1 MPKRQPPFVRVEFR
15 CRKQQHL
22 HNAGSPLPSSSCPH
36 GFCSNMQHLGFDP
49 PRPLWLALP
58 IAGPNMVLRPHDIN
72 MQIWA
77 DNDAKP
83 HNQQIINSPFPPWL
97 PSAHASS
104 TCGKRHSCVLHNFR
118 PPPSLRSQRVIAAS
132 NGPNMLTRVRHNLM
146 KEPWKQAGTLKK
158 KNVFTGLDTEK
169 HFNKTLK
176 LLATAWTITFLF
188 QLRWREESR
197 CCLPTSNI
205 FHRLWFHGKI
215 DALESCCLQSKQVRA
230 YYLVE
235 AVVI

>member
-22 HNAGSPLPSSSCPH
+22 HNAGSPLPSPPPSSSCPH

-146 KEPWKQAGTLKK
+146 KDLWKQAGTLKK
-158 KNVFTGLDTEK
+158 KSVYRTGYGETVQQNIEIISNGLNNHISIPAEMK
-169 HFNKTLK
+169 GGEQVLPAHFQHPPSALIPWKNWCAGK
-176 LLATAWTITFLF
+176 LLSPVKA
-188 QLRWREESR
+188 S
-197 CCLPTSNI
+197 
-205 FHRLWFHGKI
+205 
-215 DALESCCLQSKQVRA
+215 
-230 YYLVE
+230 
-235 AVVI
+235 